1 MPIVLAFVDYGR
13 KVGGLGPVFEPTGD
27 LERDMAAIKAFYA
40 PIQGKNPTQFEV

>member
-13 KVGGLGPVFEPTGD
+13 KVGGLGPMFEPTGD
-27 LERDMAAIKAFYA
+27 LELDMAAIKAFYA